1 MGGVGQCY
9 LMGGATAAF
18 FAGGA
23 GSPSFT
29 GTMTVGSATIGG
41 KGYSSTARGFGTSSS
56 PYGAFGSI
64 APTAYRGF
72 PIVAIYDADASGTT
86 VFEVSGD
93 ATAFSPL
100 LTVGGVNQNLGV
112 GAFSGGF
119 TTFQGTATDPFTG
132 HATVAIAIS

>member
-1 MGGVGQCY
+1 MAGCTAVMGGGG
-9 LMGGATAAF
+9 GGA
-18 FAGGA
+18 
-23 GSPSFT
+23 SFT
-29 GTMTVGSATIGG
+29 GTLTVGSGFIGG
-41 KGYSSTARGFGTSSS
+41 KGYSSTAHGFGTASS

-64 APTAYRGF
+64 TPTAYRGF

-112 GAFSGGF
+112 GSFSGGF

-132 HATVAIAIS
+132 HPTVAIAIS